1 MKEITP
7 DDKEYKKILKKMKKM
22 KKSYKPKMPKDVEA
36 KVSIP
41 TDDVIR
47 DAAILAWN
55 AIVELGVFKE
65 KI

>member
-1 MKEITP
+1 MREIRIP
-7 DDKEYKKILKKMKKM
+7 
-22 KKSYKPKMPKDVEA
+22 MPKDVEA